1 MSDDVIKSLKDLSN
15 EYEKNLQEIRD
26 KIRILE
32 SVPKAQAL
40 VGKCFKS
47 RNSYSYGRRR
57 RGWIYKRVIAA
68 VGEHILSDTFEIQG
82 ETKVEIVF
90 GELDYVSRYANSNLK
105 PISLNTYLKEIDAFL
120 KVVRKRGLYGTKKR

>member
-15 EYEKNLQEIRD
+15 EYEKNLSEIRD
-26 KIRILE
+26 KIRILDA
-32 SVPKAQAL
+32 VPKAQAL

-47 RNSYSYGRRR
+47 RNSYSYSRRR

-82 ETKVEIVF
+82 ETKIEIVF
-90 GELDYVSRYANSNLK
+90 SEIDYVSRYANSSLK
-105 PISLNTYLKEIDAFL
+105 PISLKTYLKEIDALL